1 MTSIC
6 IVGAGVTGLSML
18 LLLHQAG
25 YDLSKVAIIDPHF
38 DGGDLARRW
47 TAVQSNTPWSKT
59 LNALR
64 TTCPS
69 LQLPSL
75 EGTSKLVDIAHLIR
89 ELTTPALKQVTQ
101 IQGVVTQANYISY
114 QQIWK
119 VQYGTQTLSTKKL
132 ILAPGGEPKA
142 LDLPMSSIPLEIA
155 IDQTRLQ
162 HYVKPGDK
170 ALVFGTLHSGT
181 LVIRNLAA
189 IGADVTAFYNSPL
202 PFYWSRDGAYD
213 GIKEEA
219 AQIADDIVAGKIA
232 VKLVSNKDTSAVIR
246 ASSGAKW
253 VTYAM
258 GFQPRLVDIRIDGTP
273 RSPTEYNGATGKM
286 YYGAWGFGIA
296 YPNLAPDGIH
306 RDVSVA
312 AFLEHMKRQI
322 PEIADM

>member
-1 MTSIC
+1 
-6 IVGAGVTGLSML
+6 
-18 LLLHQAG
+18 
-25 YDLSKVAIIDPHF
+25 
-38 DGGDLARRW
+38 
-47 TAVQSNTPWSKT
+47 
-59 LNALR
+59 
-64 TTCPS
+64 
-69 LQLPSL
+69 
-75 EGTSKLVDIAHLIR
+75 
-89 ELTTPALKQVTQ
+89 LKQVTQ
-101 IQGVVTQANYISY
+101 IQGVVTQANYISD

-132 ILAPGGEPKA
+132 IIAPGGEPKA

-273 RSPTEYNGATGKM
+273 RSPTEYNATTGKM

-296 YPNLAPDGIH
+296 YPNVAPDGIH

-322 PEIADM
+322 SEIAQA

>member
-1 MTSIC
+1 
-6 IVGAGVTGLSML
+6 ML
-18 LLLHQAG
+18 LLLHEAG
-25 YDLSKVAIIDPHF
+25 YDLSKVSIIDPHF

-64 TTCPS
+64 AACPS
-69 LQLPSL
+69 LELPSL
-75 EGTSKLVDIAHLIR
+75 NGTSKLVDIAHLIR
-89 ELTTPALKQVTQ
+89 ELASPALKQVTQ
-101 IQGVVTQANYISY
+101 IQGIVTQINYISD
-114 QQIWK
+114 QHIWN
-119 VQYGTQTLSTKKL
+119 VQYGTQIISTKVV
-132 ILAPGGEPKA
+132 ILAPGGEPKTF
-142 LDLPMSSIPLEIA
+142 DLPISSVPLEIA
-155 IDQTRLQ
+155 IDQGRLKN
-162 HYVKPGDK
+162 YVKPGDK

-181 LVIRNLAA
+181 LVIRNLVAA
-189 IGADVTAFYNSPL
+189 GADVTAIYNSPL
-202 PFYWSRDGAYD
+202 PFYWDRDGAYD

-219 AQIADDIVAGKIA
+219 ANIADDIVAGKIA
-232 VKLVSNKDTSAVIR
+232 VKLVSNKDIPAVIR
-246 ASSGAKW
+246 ASCGAKW

-273 RSPTEYNGATGKM
+273 RSPTEYNGTTGKM

-322 PEIADM
+322 PEIAQT